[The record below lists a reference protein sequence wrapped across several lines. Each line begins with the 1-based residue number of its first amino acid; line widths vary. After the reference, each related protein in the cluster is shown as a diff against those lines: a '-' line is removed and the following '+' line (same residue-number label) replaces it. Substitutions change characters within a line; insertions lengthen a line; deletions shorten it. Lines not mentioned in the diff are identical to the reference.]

1 MQQSELPTA
10 IKKAMRSL
18 VGIAHE
24 TELKKA
30 LEELYGSFQEWKSG
44 DIDSIELSD
53 EIHNFHNGPNRDIYV
68 RYASKLDLRFLVRQ
82 ALKEG
87 TLQKAAVP
95 KEVWPYLEV
104 PSSPTGSSI
113 EH

>member
-1 MQQSELPTA
+1 MQQSELPKA
-10 IKKAMRSL
+10 IKRAMRSL

-24 TELKKA
+24 TELKRA

-44 DIDSIELSD
+44 EIESIELSD
-53 EIHNFHNGPNRDIYV
+53 QIHNFHNGPNRDIYL

-95 KEVWPYLEV
+95 QEVWPYLEV
-104 PSSPTGSSI
+104 LSNVPGETI
-113 EH
+113 KR